1 MSNTREI
8 IRRGVIKAV
17 TIFSIFLLISLLM
30 MWVIGLESV
39 MIIVAGASIGFL
51 LISEE
56 KGKSHHLV
64 IEPHPRE
71 HEKRCGCLSKRSL
84 SLTKRDRLV
93 IFSSKLET
101 ISKEKFVR
109 AISLRRDVFQKLLV
123 MFVEVAG
130 VFKQEDC
137 GLNVLFELDQDQS
150 LANIKTYLG
159 KASSVCKTRVAK
171 IDKAFKGLM
180 NDCLAKLSD
189 HENDLAAFQRSLYE
203 KATRDVPEG
212 ELEGLEEEFFEKVI
226 NGGENLASLLSKNAN
241 AFFSEHVEKV
251 KIEFM
256 ELPQPKKARSSGSEE
271 HLKLFARKSF
281 LINQTEELLNK
292 MKVMLSSKLP
302 ESIVK
307 LDRSLSFF
315 QQNLETL
322 SEYLSKITKEVCEII
337 ADPGYYIQVL
347 TIVNTNISL
356 VKTLRVFLDHIHSKP
371 PSEVEGKGLI
381 FFDNIKSSLWHIFD
395 IFEVPFRPDFLQVE
409 TKSEFL
415 CERVVHNFKNLH
427 EDILEEKLSANFLNQ
442 VFSITFLEWSRSPG
456 FQVR

>member
-1 MSNTREI
+1 MSNTSAI
-8 IRRGVIKAV
+8 IRRGVIKAA
-17 TIFSIFLLISLLM
+17 TIFSFFLLISLLM
-30 MWVIGLESV
+30 IWMIGLESV
-39 MIIVAGASIGFL
+39 VIIVAGASIGFL

-56 KGKSHHLV
+56 KGKSNHLV

-93 IFSSKLET
+93 IFSSKIET

-123 MFVEVAG
+123 MLSEVAG

-150 LANIKTYLG
+150 LTNIKAYLG
-159 KASSVCKTRVAK
+159 KVSSVCKTRVAK

-180 NDCLAKLSD
+180 NSCLAKLSD
-189 HENDLAAFQRSLYE
+189 HENDLAAFQRTLYE
-203 KATRDVPEG
+203 KVMCDIAES
-212 ELEGLEEEFFEKVI
+212 ELEDLEEKFFEKVI
-226 NGGENLASLLSKNAN
+226 YGGENLASLLSKSAN
-241 AFFSEHVEKV
+241 DFFSEHVEKV
-251 KIEFM
+251 RIEFM
-256 ELPQPKKARSSGSEE
+256 ELPQPKKIRSSGSEE

-281 LINQTEELLNK
+281 LVNQTEELLNK

-302 ESIVK
+302 ESIIK
-307 LDRSLSFF
+307 MDRSLSLF
-315 QQNLETL
+315 QQNMETL

-337 ADPGYYIQVL
+337 ADPSYYIQVL
-347 TIVNTNISL
+347 TIVNTNLSL
-356 VKTLRVFLDHIHSKP
+356 VKTLRVFLDHIHTKP
-371 PSEVEGKGLI
+371 SSEVEGKGLI
-381 FFDNIKSSLWHIFD
+381 FFDNIKSSFWHVFD
-395 IFEVPFRPDFLQVE
+395 IFEVPFRPEFLQVE
-409 TKSEFL
+409 TKSDFL
-415 CERVVHNFKNLH
+415 CEQIVHNFKNLH
-427 EDILEEKLSANFLNQ
+427 EDIFEEKLSANFFNQ